1 MGIFRAYDIRGIYGK
16 DLTDEVAFKIGKAL
30 GTFLKGKEKVCVG
43 YDTRASSPTLFEK
56 FASGLISTGCEVI
69 KLGLVPNPVVYFF
82 AWKNKIF
89 GCIITSSH
97 NPKEWNGF
105 KLVKPDGTSFLEEI
119 KEIERIFD
127 SEVFLEGKGKIVEYG
142 NAVKDYER
150 FLAKKIGKLKGKIVV
165 EFFGGAGTV
174 ANSIFKNL
182 GLEVVGLHDKP
193 DENFYGFERP
203 EPKSENLKLL
213 KEAVKKEKA
222 LFGVAFDGDADRSIF
237 VDDRGRELNGS
248 IMSGIFIKD
257 ILKRKKGKIIVTA
270 DCASGLKKITEKLGG
285 KLIWW
290 RVGHGFIE
298 KKCLEEK
305 AIFAG
310 EQSSHFYFSEFY
322 PFSDGILATLF
333 LTKIL
338 NKRKKKLS
346 KIVDEIELN
355 PVEKLYIDA
364 KSDEKKLKVIEKI
377 RREFPEALDLMD
389 GIRIQ
394 LNETEWVLIRASQ
407 TLPEI
412 NLCIEAKNEKR
423 LKELIEKYTKIIK
436 EKISEVN
443 G

>member
-30 GTFLKGKEKVCVG
+30 GTFLKGKDKVCVG

-89 GCIITSSH
+89 GCIVTSSH